1 MSQFGLAAKVLLEIV
16 EGYVDVVLI
25 GWYEATLRDRLR
37 VKGILPNRVYLVG
50 DVRLNLV
57 LLC

>member
-1 MSQFGLAAKVLLEIV
+1 MSKFGLTAKVLLEIV
-16 EGYVDVVLI
+16 ESYVDLVLI
-25 GWYEATLRDRLR
+25 GWYEATLRNRLR
-37 VKGILPNRVYLVG
+37 VKGILANRVDLVG